1 MNEDEQQMAHVTALQ
16 HAYPRLFQ
24 KGSPLGI
31 WFPPGW
37 NAILYSLCAGIDSFL
52 DDAQAGQFRVE
63 QVKEKFGSLR
73 FYYSFAGKSK
83 LTVDVVRRRGHVT
96 ASTAP
101 RYRKPFPA
109 PAVDAL
115 VAEAERQSAVTC
127 ANCGAP
133 GVLRKQGWYY
143 VSCDRCEFGP

>member
-24 KGSPLGI
+24 
-31 WFPPGW
+31 
-37 NAILYSLCAGIDSFL
+37 CAEIDSLL

-83 LTVDVVRRRGHVT
+83 LTVDGIRRGGHFR

-101 RYRKPFPA
+101 QYRPPFPA

-115 VAEAERQSAVTC
+115 VAEAERQSAVRC
-127 ANCGAP
+127 ANCGKP
-133 GVLRKQGWYY
+133 GVLRVQGWYH
-143 VSCDRCEFGP
+143 VSCDRCVFGL